1 MNPIHELQKKEEE
14 KLDIASDILANARN
28 ELYFALRYLD
38 TALSALH
45 FQADP
50 GCETLGTDGGFLYF
64 NPDWLLNAFLNGKVR
79 VNRLYLHEV
88 LHCLFCHLWQG
99 EKKDGFRWDLACD
112 MAVESILDELYLPAV
127 YRRPGAFRKECYRK
141 MKEELK
147 VLTAEGIY
155 HQLEKIQEEETLAR
169 MAGEF
174 RLDDHSRWLRD
185 GKGNTARNRQK
196 EWQDLREKMQTEM
209 ETLAKEAAGDSK
221 SLLERIQVENR
232 ERYDYKEFLRKFS
245 VLKEEMQVDP
255 DSFDY
260 IFYTYGLEH
269 YGNMPLI
276 EPLETKE
283 IRKIEDFVIVIDTS
297 MSCSGELVRQFLE
310 ETYSVLTQSETYFK
324 KVNIHI
330 IQCDDRVREDVAIT
344 SAEALKSYMER
355 LTINGCGGTDF
366 RPAFQYV
373 DELVGKQRF
382 SRLKGLLYFTDG
394 RGIYPVKRPV
404 YDSAF
409 VFMERDFLDVDVPP
423 WAMKI
428 ILSPEDLDRDVEEKG

>member
-209 ETLAKEAAGDSK
+209 ETLAKEAAGD
-221 SLLERIQVENR
+221 
-232 ERYDYKEFLRKFS
+232 
-245 VLKEEMQVDP
+245 
-255 DSFDY
+255 
-260 IFYTYGLEH
+260 
-269 YGNMPLI
+269 
-276 EPLETKE
+276 
-283 IRKIEDFVIVIDTS
+283 
-297 MSCSGELVRQFLE
+297 
-310 ETYSVLTQSETYFK
+310 
-324 KVNIHI
+324 
-330 IQCDDRVREDVAIT
+330 
-344 SAEALKSYMER
+344 
-355 LTINGCGGTDF
+355 
-366 RPAFQYV
+366 
-373 DELVGKQRF
+373 
-382 SRLKGLLYFTDG
+382 
-394 RGIYPVKRPV
+394 
-404 YDSAF
+404 
-409 VFMERDFLDVDVPP
+409 
-423 WAMKI
+423 
-428 ILSPEDLDRDVEEKG
+428 